1 MTKLCA
7 FHSDMSRARGTR
19 EQEALMSSMMNGMN
33 GSEVDEKEQD
43 TPYRDTADDRSCMN
57 AFCEC
62 MIGFRHGKYT
72 SLKGNLTPKLY
83 AEVIKRLQE
92 FKKQHVR
99 RAYHEQLQIVI
110 QILFSPVLDSLW
122 AGHDKAALV
131 VNVKC
136 AWTHYIEV
144 CDKLSVLLKTMV
156 LNREKEPTKDGVNL
170 YADPESDFRVSAIAL
185 FRNRLLELE
194 PLLMDACG
202 EFVVRV
208 LNGEDLRKLYAADDE
223 PLRVL
228 VTCYISMHDCSSLY
242 NQKKYGWATDRKS
255 SEPVSSIAY
264 DVKPKTDEKELYC
277 RSGGLEDAL
286 IRAASSWF
294 MSKAQLNF
302 ADLPLSDAVSRL
314 RQLFG
319 STHPSTLR
327 KMMTVVDDVLIARG
341 MSADVM
347 EHE

>member
-1 MTKLCA
+1 
-7 FHSDMSRARGTR
+7 MSRASH
-19 EQEALMSSMMNGMN
+19 EHQALMSSLMGMN
-33 GSEVDEKEQD
+33 GSGVDEKEQD

-62 MIGFRHGKYT
+62 MIGFRNGKYT
-72 SLKGNLTPKLY
+72 SLKGSLTPKLY
-83 AEVIKRLQE
+83 AEVIKRLQD

-122 AGHDKAALV
+122 AGLDKAALV
-131 VNVKC
+131 VNVKR
-136 AWTHYIEV
+136 AWTLYIEV

-156 LNREKEPTKDGVNL
+156 LNRGKDTGEDGVNL

-194 PLLMDACG
+194 PLLMHACG

-208 LNGEDLRKLYAADDE
+208 LNGEDMGQLYAAGDE
-223 PLRVL
+223 PLRDL
-228 VTCYISMHDCSSLY
+228 VTCYISMHDCSGLY
-242 NQKKYGWATDRKS
+242 HQKKFGWATDRQSTEK
-255 SEPVSSIAY
+255 VSMFRY

-277 RSGGLEDAL
+277 GPGGLEDAL

-302 ADLPLSDAVSRL
+302 ADLQLSDAVSRL

-319 STHPSTLR
+319 STHPSTLQ
-327 KMMTVVDDVLIARG
+327 KMMTVVDDVLISRG
-341 MSADVM
+341 MSAYVT
-347 EHE
+347 EH